1 MNNAKKKVM
10 IKWRER
16 EKVKNQEQD
25 REMGCAKK
33 KSLKNEKYKN
43 VECHRKDQ
51 EKREEN
57 FQKVEEKRKK
67 WEILRKGENDGGR
80 WREKKR
86 KN

>member
-16 EKVKNQEQD
+16 EKNQEQD

-43 VECHRKDQ
+43 VECHR
-51 EKREEN
+51 EKG
-57 FQKVEEKRKK
+57 RKFL
-67 WEILRKGENDGGR
+67 ES
-80 WREKKR
+80 
-86 KN
+86 